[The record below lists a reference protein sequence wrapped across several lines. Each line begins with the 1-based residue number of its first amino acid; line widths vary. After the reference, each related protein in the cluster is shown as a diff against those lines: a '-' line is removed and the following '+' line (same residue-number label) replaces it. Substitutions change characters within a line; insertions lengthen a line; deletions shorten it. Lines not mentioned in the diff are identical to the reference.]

1 MFTDSHCHLTFPELA
16 ADWPAIRAAM
26 AAARVTRAL
35 CISTT
40 MEEFPQVQALAAAHD
55 NLWATVGVHPDS
67 EDVHEPSVDEL
78 LAAARQ
84 PRVVA
89 IGETGLDYYQMD
101 ERKGGRAVADLDW
114 QRQRFRT
121 HIRAARQAGLPL
133 VIHTRAA
140 SADTLAILD
149 EEGENGS
156 AGSAGGVFHCF
167 TESAEVARAALDRGF
182 HISFSGIVTFK
193 SALAIKEAAQRTPL
207 DRILIETDSPY
218 LAPVPHRGKTNEPAY
233 VRHVAEEI
241 ARLRQLS
248 PEEVGAATT
257 ANFFSLFKHAIR
269 PQQS

>member
-149 EEGENGS
+149 EEGEDGG

-182 HISFSGIVTFK
+182 YISFSGIITFK
-193 SALAIKEAAQRTPL
+193 SARELQAVATWVPE
-207 DRILIETDSPY
+207 DRLLIETDAPY
-218 LAPVPHRGKTNEPAY
+218 LAPVPYRGKRNESAY
-233 VRHVAEEI
+233 IPHVATKLAEVTGRSVDEI
-241 ARLRQLS
+241 ARI
-248 PEEVGAATT
+248 TT
-257 ANFFSLFKHAIR
+257 TNAETLFR
-269 PQQS
+269 R

>member
-16 ADWPAIRAAM
+16 ADWPAVRAAM
-26 AAARVTRAL
+26 VAAQVTRAL

-149 EEGENGS
+149 EEGEDGG

-182 HISFSGIVTFK
+182 YISFSGIVTFK
-193 SALAIKEAAQRTPL
+193 SARELQDVARWVPDERL
-207 DRILIETDSPY
+207 LIETDSPY
-218 LAPVPHRGKTNEPAY
+218 LAPVPYRGKINTPAY
-233 VRHVAEEI
+233 VPHVA
-241 ARLRQLS
+241 ARLAELRG
-248 PEEVGAATT
+248 VGVDRIATLT
-257 ANFFSLFKHAIR
+257 SENFTRLFPGVA
-269 PQQS
+269 P